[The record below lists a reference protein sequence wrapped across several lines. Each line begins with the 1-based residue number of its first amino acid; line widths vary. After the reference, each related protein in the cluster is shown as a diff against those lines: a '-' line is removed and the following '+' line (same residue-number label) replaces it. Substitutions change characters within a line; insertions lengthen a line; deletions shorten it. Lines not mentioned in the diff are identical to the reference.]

1 MLKQFL
7 KGMAVAVVV
16 AAVGLGCAT
25 QMYAQSRAVN
35 GKVTD
40 SKGEPVIGASV
51 FVVGST
57 NHGTETDLEGNYSLS
72 VPSGASLNFS
82 CIGYATEIVPV
93 GDRTVI
99 NVTLKDDTQFIEE
112 TVVIGYGVQKKSDV
126 TGAIASVKD
135 SDIANRSSA
144 SVAQVLQGKA
154 AGVQIVNPSGAPGSE
169 SSIQIRGYSSN
180 SKTTPLMIVDGLKVS
195 DINYLD
201 PESIASIEV
210 LKDAASAAIYGI
222 EAGNGVILVTTK
234 SGKSGDAN
242 GKVFYNFQHTIQSV
256 ANMPDLMNAQ
266 EWMDYMILSGAN
278 RDKSEFDYDGKTDT
292 YWPGLMFEKG
302 YITRHTAGAQA
313 GNDKGNIYVSLSYL
327 DNNGIIAG
335 DKDVFK
341 RLTGQ
346 INAEYK
352 INNWLTIGT
361 NNSIERSKSS
371 SVTESSGAN
380 ISLLGSILTYDP
392 ITPWTYTE
400 SDMPER
406 VKMWLNQGHALPTDA
421 NGNVYGTSIF
431 SGNSLIWHPAVM
443 RDRTDTD
450 RDSFFL
456 RGTTYANFTPIKGLV
471 ITSRLGYRAGYSNT
485 HTYNYELY
493 VNSVANQNMSING
506 RSENRLFYQWENFAN
521 YNFDIKKHSLSAM
534 AGMSFQKSM
543 SDFVYGTAN
552 QLTNEKI
559 NFRYLQY
566 SVNTTSMSLQG
577 IPMVSANMSYF
588 GRLGYSYDNRYFF
601 QANFRADAYD
611 TSKLAPTNRWGYF
624 PSVSTGWTISNE
636 KFMQDFKA
644 MTGMS
649 FMKFRA
655 SWGINGNVNAMGKY
669 QYMDTLAASMA
680 DGYDFGDDTMIP
692 GVAPSGVLPNP
703 DIKWE
708 TSHQVDLG
716 VDVRFFNERLGISVD
731 WYNKNTKDLLTST
744 TAPANTGSTRMY
756 INAGKV
762 NNHGTEIEL
771 SWKDNIGDFGYSI
784 SGNIATVHNKVLEG
798 TAAERVQ
805 GERIWNSYYMT
816 YFEKGYPLW
825 YLRAFII
832 DGIDQETGAP
842 IYRDKDKN
850 GVIND
855 DDRDYAGC
863 GIPDFTYGL
872 TLNLN
877 YKNFDLIVY
886 GAGSQGGELL
896 YSLNRGDFAQQN
908 TLREFYYKAWQN
920 PQSTG
925 YKYPKPDYSDTY
937 FRASTARIFDASF
950 FKIKQI
956 QLGYTVPKNIL
967 KKVKMGSIRAY
978 VSLDDWFTFTK
989 YPGLDPETSHAGTS
1003 AAGLGIDYGSY
1014 PISKKLVLGVNVSF

>member
-7 KGMAVAVVV
+7 KGMAAAVMV

-82 CIGYATEIVPV
+82 CIGYATEIVSV

-406 VKMWLNQGHALPTDA
+406 VKMWLDQGHALPTDA

-680 DGYDFGDDTMIP
+680 DGYDFGDNTMIP

-967 KKVKMGSIRAY
+967 KKVKMGSLRAY

>member
-1 MLKQFL
+1 MKKLTKLFYSFAASVFL
-7 KGMAVAVVV
+7 SAPTGFAQGT
-16 AAVGLGCAT
+16 AAVSGTVSDTQGL
-25 QMYAQSRAVN
+25 
-35 GKVTD
+35 
-40 SKGEPVIGASV
+40 PVIGAGVMLSSDST
-51 FVVGST
+51 VGT
-57 NHGTETDLEGNYSLS
+57 TTDLDGNYSIS
-72 VPSGASLNFS
+72 VPPDASLTFS
-82 CIGYATEIVPV
+82 CIGYK
-93 GDRTVI
+93 TVTVDI
-99 NVTLKDDTQFIEE
+99 AGRAKVDVVMEEDSEFLEE
-112 TVVIGYGVQKKSDV
+112 TVVIGYGVQRKSDV

-135 SDIANRSSA
+135 SDIANRSA
-144 SVAQVLQGKA
+144 ISVAQALQGKA
-154 AGVQIVNPSGAPGSE
+154 AGVQIVNPSGAPGAT

-222 EAGNGVILVTTK
+222 EAGNGVILITTK
-234 SGKSGDAN
+234 SGSNSQGR
-242 GKVFYNFQHTIQSV
+242 VFYNFQNSIQSV
-256 ANMPDLMNAQ
+256 AKMPDLLNAR
-266 EWMDYMILSGAN
+266 EWMDYMLLSGAN
-278 RDKSEFDYDGKTDT
+278 QDMSEFDYDGVTDT

-302 YITRHTAGAQA
+302 YIRRHTVGASA
-313 GNDKGNIYVSLSYL
+313 GNDRGNLYVSLSYT

-335 DKDVFK
+335 DKDVFN

-361 NNSIERSKSS
+361 NNSLSRTKSS
-371 SVTESSGAN
+371 SVSESSGAN
-380 ISLLGSILTYDP
+380 TSLLGAILTYDP
-392 ITPWTYTE
+392 ITPWTYTDE
-400 SDMPER
+400 TLPDR
-406 VKMWLNQGHALPTDA
+406 VRLWLDQGHQLPTDA
-421 NGNVYGTSIF
+421 NGNIYGTSIF
-431 SGNSLIWHPAVM
+431 SGNSLIWHPAIM
-443 RDRTDTD
+443 RDRTDSSS
-450 RDSFFL
+450 DSFYL
-456 RGTTYANFTPIKGLV
+456 MGTTYANFTPIKGLT
-471 ITSRLGYRAGYSNT
+471 ITSRFGYSAGFRNT

-493 VNSVANQNMSING
+493 INSVANQNMSING
-506 RSENRLFYQWENFAN
+506 RSQNSLFYQWENFAN
-521 YNFDIKKHSLSAM
+521 YNTTIKKHSISAM
-534 AGMSFQKSM
+534 VGMSFQKSM
-543 SDFVYGTAN
+543 SDYVYGTAN
-552 QLTNEKI
+552 LLADDDP
-559 NFRYLQY
+559 NFRYLEY
-566 SVNTTSMSLQG
+566 TENSTSMGLGGVPST
-577 IPMVSANMSYF
+577 SANMSYF
-588 GRLGYSYDNRYFF
+588 GRIGYSYDDRYFF

-611 TSKLAPTNRWGYF
+611 TSKLDASNRWGYF
-624 PSVSTGWTISNE
+624 PSVSAGWTISNE
-636 KFMQDFKA
+636 QFMQDFKS
-644 MTGMS
+644 TIGMS

-655 SWGINGNVNAMGKY
+655 SWGINGNVNAMGSY
-669 QYMDTLAASMA
+669 QYMDILRSSMEY
-680 DGYDFGDDTMIP
+680 GYDFGDNVMVA

-708 TSHQVDLG
+708 TSHQIDLG
-716 VDVRFFNERLGISVD
+716 VDMRFFNERLAFSLD
-731 WYNKNTKDLLTST
+731 WYNKNTHDLITST

-771 SWKDNIGDFGYSI
+771 SWKDNIGDFGYSV
-784 SGNIATVHNKVLEG
+784 SGNLATVHNKVLEG
-798 TAAERVQ
+798 TSADRVQ
-805 GERIWNSYYMT
+805 GERIWTSYYMT
-816 YFEKGYPLW
+816 YFEQGYPLW

-842 IYRDKDKN
+842 IYRDTKPD

-855 DDRDYAGC
+855 DDRDYAGS

-872 TLNLN
+872 TLTMN

-886 GAGSQGGELL
+886 GAGSQGAELL

-908 TLREFYYKAWQN
+908 TLREFYYDAWQN

-937 FRASTARIFDASF
+937 LMASTARIFDASF

-956 QLGYTVPKNIL
+956 QLGYTIPERLLSKIRISSL
-967 KKVKMGSIRAY
+967 RAY

-1014 PISKKLVLGVNVSF
+1014 PIPRKLVFGVNVSF

>member
-7 KGMAVAVVV
+7 KGMAVAVV
-16 AAVGLGCAT
+16 ATAVGLGCAT
-25 QMYAQSRAVN
+25 QTYAQSRAVN

-406 VKMWLNQGHALPTDA
+406 VKMWLDQGHALPTDA

-521 YNFDIKKHSLSAM
+521 YNFDIKKHSFSAM

-680 DGYDFGDDTMIP
+680 DGYDFGDNTMIP

-967 KKVKMGSIRAY
+967 KKVKMGSLRAY

>member
-7 KGMAVAVVV
+7 KGMAVAVVA

-25 QMYAQSRAVN
+25 QTYAQSRAVN

-242 GKVFYNFQHTIQSV
+242 GKVFYNFQHTVQSV

-680 DGYDFGDDTMIP
+680 DGYDFGDNTMIP

-842 IYRDKDKN
+842 IYRDKNKN

-967 KKVKMGSIRAY
+967 KKVKMGSLRAY

>member
-7 KGMAVAVVV
+7 KGMAVAVVA
-16 AAVGLGCAT
+16 AAVGLGYAT
-25 QMYAQSRAVN
+25 QTYAQSRAVN

-242 GKVFYNFQHTIQSV
+242 GKVFYNFQHTVQSV

-380 ISLLGSILTYDP
+380 TSLLGSILTYDP

-406 VKMWLNQGHALPTDA
+406 VKMWLDQGHVLPTDA

-521 YNFDIKKHSLSAM
+521 YNFAIKKHSLSAM

-644 MTGMS
+644 MAGMS

-680 DGYDFGDDTMIP
+680 DGYDFGDNTMIP

-967 KKVKMGSIRAY
+967 KKVKMGSLRAY

>member
-7 KGMAVAVVV
+7 KGMAVAVV
-16 AAVGLGCAT
+16 ATAVGLGCAT
-25 QMYAQSRAVN
+25 QTYAQSRAVN

-380 ISLLGSILTYDP
+380 TSLLGSILTYDP

-406 VKMWLNQGHALPTDA
+406 VKMWLDQGHVLPTDG

-521 YNFDIKKHSLSAM
+521 YNFAIKKHSFSAM

-669 QYMDTLAASMA
+669 QYMDTLSASMA
-680 DGYDFGDDTMIP
+680 KGYDFGNDKMIP

-937 FRASTARIFDASF
+937 FRASTSRIFDASF

-967 KKVKMGSIRAY
+967 KKVKMESLRAY

>member
-1 MLKQFL
+1 MKKLTKLFYSFAASVFL
-7 KGMAVAVVV
+7 SAPTGFAQGT
-16 AAVGLGCAT
+16 AAVSGTVSDTQGL
-25 QMYAQSRAVN
+25 
-35 GKVTD
+35 
-40 SKGEPVIGASV
+40 PVIGAGVMLSSDNT
-51 FVVGST
+51 VGT
-57 NHGTETDLEGNYSLS
+57 TTDLDGNYSIS
-72 VPSGASLNFS
+72 VPPDASLTFS
-82 CIGYATEIVPV
+82 CIGYK
-93 GDRTVI
+93 TVTVDI
-99 NVTLKDDTQFIEE
+99 AGRAKVDVVLEEDSEFLEE
-112 TVVIGYGVQKKSDV
+112 TVVIGYGVQRKSDV

-135 SDIANRSSA
+135 SDIANRSA
-144 SVAQVLQGKA
+144 ISVAQALQGKA
-154 AGVQIVNPSGAPGSE
+154 AGVQIVNPSGAPGAT

-222 EAGNGVILVTTK
+222 EAGNGVILITTK
-234 SGKSGDAN
+234 SGSNSQGR
-242 GKVFYNFQHTIQSV
+242 VFYNFQNSIQSV
-256 ANMPDLMNAQ
+256 AKMPDLLNAR
-266 EWMDYMILSGAN
+266 EWMDYMLLSGAN
-278 RDKSEFDYDGKTDT
+278 QDMSEFDYDGVTDT

-302 YITRHTAGAQA
+302 YIRRHTVGASA
-313 GNDKGNIYVSLSYL
+313 GNDRGNLYVSLSYT

-335 DKDVFK
+335 DKDVFN

-361 NNSIERSKSS
+361 NNSLSRTKSS
-371 SVTESSGAN
+371 SVSESSGAN
-380 ISLLGSILTYDP
+380 TSLLGAILTYDP
-392 ITPWTYTE
+392 ITPWTYTDE
-400 SDMPER
+400 TLPDR
-406 VKMWLNQGHALPTDA
+406 VRLWLDQGHQLPTDA
-421 NGNVYGTSIF
+421 NGNIYGTSIF
-431 SGNSLIWHPAVM
+431 SGNSLIWHPAIM
-443 RDRTDTD
+443 RDRTDSSS
-450 RDSFFL
+450 DSFYL
-456 RGTTYANFTPIKGLV
+456 MGTTYANFTPIKGLT
-471 ITSRLGYRAGYSNT
+471 ITSRFGYSAGFRNT

-493 VNSVANQNMSING
+493 INSVANQNMSING
-506 RSENRLFYQWENFAN
+506 RSQNSLFYQWENFAN
-521 YNFDIKKHSLSAM
+521 YNTTIKKHSISAM
-534 AGMSFQKSM
+534 VGMSFQKSM
-543 SDFVYGTAN
+543 SDYVYGTAN
-552 QLTNEKI
+552 LLADDDP
-559 NFRYLQY
+559 NFRYLEY
-566 SVNTTSMSLQG
+566 TENSTSMGLGGVPST
-577 IPMVSANMSYF
+577 SANMSYF
-588 GRLGYSYDNRYFF
+588 GRIGYSYDDRYFF

-611 TSKLAPTNRWGYF
+611 TSKLDASNRWGYF
-624 PSVSTGWTISNE
+624 PSVSAGWTISNE
-636 KFMQDFKA
+636 QFMQDFKS
-644 MTGMS
+644 TVGMS

-655 SWGINGNVNAMGKY
+655 SWGINGNVNAMGSY
-669 QYMDTLAASMA
+669 QYMDILRSSMEY
-680 DGYDFGDDTMIP
+680 GYDFGDNVMVA

-708 TSHQVDLG
+708 TSHQIDLG
-716 VDVRFFNERLGISVD
+716 VDMRFFNERLAFSLD
-731 WYNKNTKDLLTST
+731 WYNKNTHDLITST

-771 SWKDNIGDFGYSI
+771 SWKDNIGDFGYSV
-784 SGNIATVHNKVLEG
+784 SGNLATVHNKVLEG
-798 TAAERVQ
+798 TSADRVQ
-805 GERIWNSYYMT
+805 GERIWTSYYMT
-816 YFEKGYPLW
+816 YFEQGYPLW

-842 IYRDKDKN
+842 IYRDTKPD

-855 DDRDYAGC
+855 DDRDYAGS

-872 TLNLN
+872 TLTMN

-886 GAGSQGGELL
+886 GAGSQGAELL

-908 TLREFYYKAWQN
+908 TLREFYYDAWQN

-937 FRASTARIFDASF
+937 LMASTARIFDASF

-956 QLGYTVPKNIL
+956 QLGYTIPERLLSKIKISSL
-967 KKVKMGSIRAY
+967 RAY

-1014 PISKKLVLGVNVSF
+1014 PIPRKLVFGVNVSF

>member
-7 KGMAVAVVV
+7 KGMAVAVV
-16 AAVGLGCAT
+16 ATAVGLGCAT
-25 QMYAQSRAVN
+25 QTYAQSRAVN

-380 ISLLGSILTYDP
+380 TSLLGSILTYDP

-406 VKMWLNQGHALPTDA
+406 VKMWLDQGHVLPTDA

-431 SGNSLIWHPAVM
+431 SGNSLIWQPAVM

-521 YNFDIKKHSLSAM
+521 YNFDIKKHSFSAM

-559 NFRYLQY
+559 NFR
-566 SVNTTSMSLQG
+566 
-577 IPMVSANMSYF
+577 
-588 GRLGYSYDNRYFF
+588 
-601 QANFRADAYD
+601 
-611 TSKLAPTNRWGYF
+611 
-624 PSVSTGWTISNE
+624 
-636 KFMQDFKA
+636 
-644 MTGMS
+644 
-649 FMKFRA
+649 
-655 SWGINGNVNAMGKY
+655 
-669 QYMDTLAASMA
+669 
-680 DGYDFGDDTMIP
+680 
-692 GVAPSGVLPNP
+692 
-703 DIKWE
+703 
-708 TSHQVDLG
+708 
-716 VDVRFFNERLGISVD
+716 
-731 WYNKNTKDLLTST
+731 
-744 TAPANTGSTRMY
+744 
-756 INAGKV
+756 
-762 NNHGTEIEL
+762 
-771 SWKDNIGDFGYSI
+771 
-784 SGNIATVHNKVLEG
+784 
-798 TAAERVQ
+798 
-805 GERIWNSYYMT
+805 
-816 YFEKGYPLW
+816 
-825 YLRAFII
+825 
-832 DGIDQETGAP
+832 
-842 IYRDKDKN
+842 
-850 GVIND
+850 
-855 DDRDYAGC
+855 
-863 GIPDFTYGL
+863 
-872 TLNLN
+872 
-877 YKNFDLIVY
+877 
-886 GAGSQGGELL
+886 
-896 YSLNRGDFAQQN
+896 
-908 TLREFYYKAWQN
+908 
-920 PQSTG
+920 
-925 YKYPKPDYSDTY
+925 
-937 FRASTARIFDASF
+937 
-950 FKIKQI
+950 
-956 QLGYTVPKNIL
+956 
-967 KKVKMGSIRAY
+967 
-978 VSLDDWFTFTK
+978 
-989 YPGLDPETSHAGTS
+989 
-1003 AAGLGIDYGSY
+1003 
-1014 PISKKLVLGVNVSF
+1014 

>member
-7 KGMAVAVVV
+7 FK
-16 AAVGLGCAT
+16 AAAILSIAALGSVCAT
-25 QMYAQSRAVN
+25 EAGAQNRTVS
-35 GKVTD
+35 GKVVD
-40 SKGEPVIGASV
+40 QGGLPVIGASV
-51 FVVGST
+51 MIVGAD
-57 NHGTETDLEGNYSLS
+57 NQGTVTDLDGLYELD
-72 VPSGASLNFS
+72 VPPGTSLNFS
-82 CIGYATEIVPV
+82 CIGYTSVVVDV
-93 GDRTVI
+93 GDRSVI
-99 NVTLKDDTQFIEE
+99 DVTLQEDIQFLEE
-112 TVVIGYGVQKKSDV
+112 TVVIGYGVQRKSDV

-135 SDIANRSSA
+135 SDIANRSA
-144 SVAQVLQGKA
+144 ISVAQALQGKA
-154 AGVQIVNPSGAPGSE
+154 AGVQIVNPSGAPGAT

-222 EAGNGVILVTTK
+222 EAGNGVILITTK
-234 SGKSGDAN
+234 SGSNSQGR
-242 GKVFYNFQHTIQSV
+242 VFYNFQNSIQSV
-256 ANMPDLMNAQ
+256 AKMPDLLNAR
-266 EWMDYMILSGAN
+266 EWMDYMLLSGAN
-278 RDKSEFDYDGKTDT
+278 QDMSEFDYDGVTDT

-302 YITRHTAGAQA
+302 YIRRHTVGASA
-313 GNDKGNIYVSLSYL
+313 GNDRGNLYVSLSYT

-335 DKDVFK
+335 DKDVFN

-361 NNSIERSKSS
+361 NNSLSRTKSS
-371 SVTESSGAN
+371 SVSESSGAN
-380 ISLLGSILTYDP
+380 TSLLGAILTYDP
-392 ITPWTYTE
+392 ITPWTYTDE
-400 SDMPER
+400 TLPDR
-406 VKMWLNQGHALPTDA
+406 VRLWLDQGHQLPTDA
-421 NGNVYGTSIF
+421 NGNIYGTSIF
-431 SGNSLIWHPAVM
+431 SGNSLIWHPAIM
-443 RDRTDTD
+443 RDRTDSSS
-450 RDSFFL
+450 DSFYL
-456 RGTTYANFTPIKGLV
+456 MGTTYANFTPIKGLT
-471 ITSRLGYRAGYSNT
+471 ITSRFGYSAGFRNT

-493 VNSVANQNMSING
+493 INSVANQNMSING
-506 RSENRLFYQWENFAN
+506 RSQNSLFYQWENFAN
-521 YNFDIKKHSLSAM
+521 YNTTIKKHSISAM
-534 AGMSFQKSM
+534 VGMSFQKSM
-543 SDFVYGTAN
+543 SDYVYGTAN
-552 QLTNEKI
+552 LLADDDP
-559 NFRYLQY
+559 NFRYLEY
-566 SVNTTSMSLQG
+566 TENSTSMGLGGVPST
-577 IPMVSANMSYF
+577 SANMSYF
-588 GRLGYSYDNRYFF
+588 GRIGYSYDDRYFF

-611 TSKLAPTNRWGYF
+611 TSKLDASNRWGYF
-624 PSVSTGWTISNE
+624 PSVSAGWTISNE
-636 KFMQDFKA
+636 QFMQDFKS
-644 MTGMS
+644 TIGMS

-655 SWGINGNVNAMGKY
+655 SWGINGNVNAMGSY
-669 QYMDTLAASMA
+669 QYMDILRSSMEY
-680 DGYDFGDDTMIP
+680 GYDFGDNVMVA

-708 TSHQVDLG
+708 TSHQIDLG
-716 VDVRFFNERLGISVD
+716 VDMRFFNERLAFSLD
-731 WYNKNTKDLLTST
+731 WYNKNTHDLITST

-771 SWKDNIGDFGYSI
+771 SWKDNIGDFGYSV
-784 SGNIATVHNKVLEG
+784 SGNLATVHNKVLEG
-798 TAAERVQ
+798 TSADRVQ
-805 GERIWNSYYMT
+805 GERIWTSYYMT
-816 YFEKGYPLW
+816 YFEQGYPLW

-842 IYRDKDKN
+842 IYRDTKPD

-855 DDRDYAGC
+855 DDRDYAGS

-872 TLNLN
+872 TLTMN

-886 GAGSQGGELL
+886 GAGSQGAELL

-908 TLREFYYKAWQN
+908 TLREFYYDAWQN

-937 FRASTARIFDASF
+937 LMASTARIFDASF

-956 QLGYTVPKNIL
+956 QLGYTIPERLLSKIKISSL
-967 KKVKMGSIRAY
+967 RAY

-1014 PISKKLVLGVNVSF
+1014 PIPRKLVFGVNVSF

>member
-1 MLKQFL
+1 M
-7 KGMAVAVVV
+7 
-16 AAVGLGCAT
+16 
-25 QMYAQSRAVN
+25 
-35 GKVTD
+35 
-40 SKGEPVIGASV
+40 IGASV

-234 SGKSGDAN
+234 SGKNGDAN

-380 ISLLGSILTYDP
+380 TSLLGSILTYDP

-406 VKMWLNQGHALPTDA
+406 VKMWLNQGHVLPTDA

-521 YNFDIKKHSLSAM
+521 YNFAIKKHSLSAM

-680 DGYDFGDDTMIP
+680 DGYDFGDNTMIP

-842 IYRDKDKN
+842 VYRDKDKN

-967 KKVKMGSIRAY
+967 KKVKMGSLRAY

>member
-1 MLKQFL
+1 MKKLTKLFYSFAASVILSVPTGFAQ
-7 KGMAVAVVV
+7 GT
-16 AAVGLGCAT
+16 AAVSGTVSDTQGL
-25 QMYAQSRAVN
+25 
-35 GKVTD
+35 
-40 SKGEPVIGASV
+40 PVIGAGVMLSSDNT
-51 FVVGST
+51 VGT
-57 NHGTETDLEGNYSLS
+57 TTDLDGNYSIS
-72 VPSGASLNFS
+72 VPPDASLTFS
-82 CIGYATEIVPV
+82 CIGYK
-93 GDRTVI
+93 TVTVDI
-99 NVTLKDDTQFIEE
+99 AGRAKVDVVMEEDSEFLEE
-112 TVVIGYGVQKKSDV
+112 TVVIGYGVQRKSDV

-135 SDIANRSSA
+135 SDIANRSA
-144 SVAQVLQGKA
+144 ISVAQALQGKA
-154 AGVQIVNPSGAPGSE
+154 AGVQIVNPSGAPGAT

-222 EAGNGVILVTTK
+222 EAGNGVILITTK
-234 SGKSGDAN
+234 SGSNSQGR
-242 GKVFYNFQHTIQSV
+242 VFYNFQNSIQSV
-256 ANMPDLMNAQ
+256 AKMPDLLNAR
-266 EWMDYMILSGAN
+266 EWMDYMLLSGAN
-278 RDKSEFDYDGKTDT
+278 QDMSEFDYDGVTDT

-302 YITRHTAGAQA
+302 YIRRHTVGASA
-313 GNDKGNIYVSLSYL
+313 GNDRGNLYVSLSYT

-335 DKDVFK
+335 DKDVFN

-361 NNSIERSKSS
+361 NNSLSRTKSS
-371 SVTESSGAN
+371 SVSESSGAN
-380 ISLLGSILTYDP
+380 TSLLGAILTYDP
-392 ITPWTYTE
+392 ITPWTYTDE
-400 SDMPER
+400 TLPDR
-406 VKMWLNQGHALPTDA
+406 VRLWLDQGHQLPTDA
-421 NGNVYGTSIF
+421 NGNIYGTSIF
-431 SGNSLIWHPAVM
+431 SGNSLIWHPAIM
-443 RDRTDTD
+443 RDRTDSSS
-450 RDSFFL
+450 DSFYL
-456 RGTTYANFTPIKGLV
+456 MGTTYANFTPIKGLT
-471 ITSRLGYRAGYSNT
+471 ITSRFGYSAGFRNT

-493 VNSVANQNMSING
+493 INSVANQNMSING
-506 RSENRLFYQWENFAN
+506 RSQNSLFYQWENFAN
-521 YNFDIKKHSLSAM
+521 YNTAIKKHSISAM
-534 AGMSFQKSM
+534 VGMSFQKSM
-543 SDFVYGTAN
+543 SDYVYGTAN
-552 QLTNEKI
+552 LLADDDP
-559 NFRYLQY
+559 NFRYLEY
-566 SVNTTSMSLQG
+566 TENSTSMGLGGVPST
-577 IPMVSANMSYF
+577 SANMSYF
-588 GRLGYSYDNRYFF
+588 GRIGYSYDDRYFF

-611 TSKLAPTNRWGYF
+611 TSKLDASNRWGYF
-624 PSVSTGWTISNE
+624 PSVSAGWTISNE
-636 KFMQDFKA
+636 QFMQDFKS
-644 MTGMS
+644 TIGMS

-655 SWGINGNVNAMGKY
+655 SWGINGNVNAMGSY
-669 QYMDTLAASMA
+669 QYMDILRSSMEY
-680 DGYDFGDDTMIP
+680 GYDFGDNVMVA

-708 TSHQVDLG
+708 TSHQIDLG
-716 VDVRFFNERLGISVD
+716 VDMRFFNERLAFSLD
-731 WYNKNTKDLLTST
+731 WYNKNTHDLITST

-771 SWKDNIGDFGYSI
+771 SWKDNIGDFGYSV
-784 SGNIATVHNKVLEG
+784 SGNLATVHNKVLEG
-798 TAAERVQ
+798 TSADRVQ
-805 GERIWNSYYMT
+805 GERIWTSYYMT
-816 YFEKGYPLW
+816 YFEQGYPLW

-842 IYRDKDKN
+842 IYRDTKPD

-855 DDRDYAGC
+855 DDRDYAGS

-872 TLNLN
+872 TLTMN

-886 GAGSQGGELL
+886 GAGSQGAELL

-908 TLREFYYKAWQN
+908 TLREFYYDAWQN

-937 FRASTARIFDASF
+937 LMASTARIFDASF

-956 QLGYTVPKNIL
+956 QLGYTIPERL
-967 KKVKMGSIRAY
+967 LSKVRISSLRAY

-1014 PISKKLVLGVNVSF
+1014 PIPRKLVFGVNVSF

>member
-1 MLKQFL
+1 MKKLTKLFYSFAASVFL
-7 KGMAVAVVV
+7 SVPTGFAQGT
-16 AAVGLGCAT
+16 AAVSGTVSDTQGL
-25 QMYAQSRAVN
+25 
-35 GKVTD
+35 
-40 SKGEPVIGASV
+40 PVIGAGVMLSSDST
-51 FVVGST
+51 VGT
-57 NHGTETDLEGNYSLS
+57 TTDLDGNYSIS
-72 VPSGASLNFS
+72 VPPDASLTFS
-82 CIGYATEIVPV
+82 CIGYK
-93 GDRTVI
+93 TVTVDI
-99 NVTLKDDTQFIEE
+99 AGRAKVDVVMEEDSEFLEE
-112 TVVIGYGVQKKSDV
+112 TVVIGYGVQRKSDV

-135 SDIANRSSA
+135 SDIANRSA
-144 SVAQVLQGKA
+144 ISVAQALQGKA
-154 AGVQIVNPSGAPGSE
+154 AGVQIVNPSGAPGAT

-222 EAGNGVILVTTK
+222 EAGNGVILITTK
-234 SGKSGDAN
+234 SGSNSQGR
-242 GKVFYNFQHTIQSV
+242 VFYNFQNSIQSV
-256 ANMPDLMNAQ
+256 AKMPDLLNAR
-266 EWMDYMILSGAN
+266 EWMDYMLLSGAN
-278 RDKSEFDYDGKTDT
+278 QDMSEFDYDGVTDT

-302 YITRHTAGAQA
+302 YIRRHTVGASA
-313 GNDKGNIYVSLSYL
+313 GNDRGNLYVSLSYT

-335 DKDVFK
+335 DKDVFN

-361 NNSIERSKSS
+361 NNSLSRTKSS
-371 SVTESSGAN
+371 SVSESSGAN
-380 ISLLGSILTYDP
+380 TSLLGAILTYDP
-392 ITPWTYTE
+392 ITPWTYTDE
-400 SDMPER
+400 TLPDR
-406 VKMWLNQGHALPTDA
+406 VRLWLDQGHQLPTDA
-421 NGNVYGTSIF
+421 NGNIYGTSIF
-431 SGNSLIWHPAVM
+431 SGNSLIWHPAIM
-443 RDRTDTD
+443 RDRTDSSS
-450 RDSFFL
+450 DSFYL
-456 RGTTYANFTPIKGLV
+456 MGTTYANFTPIKGLT
-471 ITSRLGYRAGYSNT
+471 ITSRFGYSAGFRNT

-493 VNSVANQNMSING
+493 INSVANQNMSING
-506 RSENRLFYQWENFAN
+506 RSQNSLFYQWENFAN
-521 YNFDIKKHSLSAM
+521 YNTTIKKHSISAM
-534 AGMSFQKSM
+534 VGMSFQKSM
-543 SDFVYGTAN
+543 SDYVYGTAN
-552 QLTNEKI
+552 LLADDDP
-559 NFRYLQY
+559 NFRYLEY
-566 SVNTTSMSLQG
+566 TENSTSMGLGGVPST
-577 IPMVSANMSYF
+577 SANMSYF
-588 GRLGYSYDNRYFF
+588 GRIGYSYDDRYFF

-611 TSKLAPTNRWGYF
+611 TSKLDASNRWGYF
-624 PSVSTGWTISNE
+624 PSVSAGWTISNE
-636 KFMQDFKA
+636 QFMQDFKS
-644 MTGMS
+644 TVGMS

-655 SWGINGNVNAMGKY
+655 SWGINGNVNAMGSY
-669 QYMDTLAASMA
+669 QYMDILRSSMEY
-680 DGYDFGDDTMIP
+680 GYDFGDNVMVA

-708 TSHQVDLG
+708 TSHQIDLG
-716 VDVRFFNERLGISVD
+716 VDMRFFNERLAFSLD
-731 WYNKNTKDLLTST
+731 WYNKNTHDLITST

-771 SWKDNIGDFGYSI
+771 SWKDNIGDFGYSV
-784 SGNIATVHNKVLEG
+784 SGNLATVHNKVLEG
-798 TAAERVQ
+798 TSADRVQ
-805 GERIWNSYYMT
+805 GERIWTSYYMT
-816 YFEKGYPLW
+816 YFEQGYPLW

-842 IYRDKDKN
+842 IYRDTKPD

-855 DDRDYAGC
+855 DDRDYAGS

-872 TLNLN
+872 TLTMN

-886 GAGSQGGELL
+886 GAGSQGAELL

-908 TLREFYYKAWQN
+908 TLREFYYDAWQN

-937 FRASTARIFDASF
+937 LMASTARIFDASF

-956 QLGYTVPKNIL
+956 QLGYTIPERL
-967 KKVKMGSIRAY
+967 LSKVRISSLRAY

-1014 PISKKLVLGVNVSF
+1014 PIPRKLVFGVNVSF

>member
-7 KGMAVAVVV
+7 NGMAVAVV
-16 AAVGLGCAT
+16 ATAVGLGCAT
-25 QMYAQSRAVN
+25 QTYAQSRAVN

-380 ISLLGSILTYDP
+380 TSLLGSILTYDP

-406 VKMWLNQGHALPTDA
+406 VKMWLDQGHVLPTDA

-521 YNFDIKKHSLSAM
+521 YNFAIKKHSFSAM

-552 QLTNEKI
+552 QLTN
-559 NFRYLQY
+559 
-566 SVNTTSMSLQG
+566 
-577 IPMVSANMSYF
+577 
-588 GRLGYSYDNRYFF
+588 
-601 QANFRADAYD
+601 
-611 TSKLAPTNRWGYF
+611 
-624 PSVSTGWTISNE
+624 
-636 KFMQDFKA
+636 
-644 MTGMS
+644 
-649 FMKFRA
+649 
-655 SWGINGNVNAMGKY
+655 
-669 QYMDTLAASMA
+669 
-680 DGYDFGDDTMIP
+680 
-692 GVAPSGVLPNP
+692 
-703 DIKWE
+703 
-708 TSHQVDLG
+708 
-716 VDVRFFNERLGISVD
+716 
-731 WYNKNTKDLLTST
+731 
-744 TAPANTGSTRMY
+744 
-756 INAGKV
+756 
-762 NNHGTEIEL
+762 
-771 SWKDNIGDFGYSI
+771 
-784 SGNIATVHNKVLEG
+784 
-798 TAAERVQ
+798 
-805 GERIWNSYYMT
+805 
-816 YFEKGYPLW
+816 
-825 YLRAFII
+825 
-832 DGIDQETGAP
+832 
-842 IYRDKDKN
+842 
-850 GVIND
+850 
-855 DDRDYAGC
+855 
-863 GIPDFTYGL
+863 
-872 TLNLN
+872 
-877 YKNFDLIVY
+877 
-886 GAGSQGGELL
+886 
-896 YSLNRGDFAQQN
+896 
-908 TLREFYYKAWQN
+908 
-920 PQSTG
+920 
-925 YKYPKPDYSDTY
+925 
-937 FRASTARIFDASF
+937 
-950 FKIKQI
+950 
-956 QLGYTVPKNIL
+956 
-967 KKVKMGSIRAY
+967 
-978 VSLDDWFTFTK
+978 
-989 YPGLDPETSHAGTS
+989 
-1003 AAGLGIDYGSY
+1003 
-1014 PISKKLVLGVNVSF
+1014 

>member
-1 MLKQFL
+1 MPP
-7 KGMAVAVVV
+7 
-16 AAVGLGCAT
+16 
-25 QMYAQSRAVN
+25 
-35 GKVTD
+35 D
-40 SKGEPVIGASV
+40 
-51 FVVGST
+51 
-57 NHGTETDLEGNYSLS
+57 
-72 VPSGASLNFS
+72 ASLTFS
-82 CIGYATEIVPV
+82 CIGYK
-93 GDRTVI
+93 TVTVDI
-99 NVTLKDDTQFIEE
+99 AGRAKVDVVLEEDSEFLEE
-112 TVVIGYGVQKKSDV
+112 TVVIGYGVQRKSDV

-135 SDIANRSSA
+135 SDIANRSA
-144 SVAQVLQGKA
+144 ISVAQALQGKA
-154 AGVQIVNPSGAPGSE
+154 AGVQIVNPSGAPGST

-222 EAGNGVILVTTK
+222 EAGNGVILITTK
-234 SGKSGDAN
+234 SGSNSQGR
-242 GKVFYNFQHTIQSV
+242 VFYNFQNSIQSV
-256 ANMPDLMNAQ
+256 AKMPDLLNAR
-266 EWMDYMILSGAN
+266 EWMDYMLLSGAN
-278 RDKSEFDYDGKTDT
+278 QDMSEFDYDGVTDT

-302 YITRHTAGAQA
+302 YIRRHTVGASA
-313 GNDKGNIYVSLSYL
+313 GNDRGNLYVSLSYT

-335 DKDVFK
+335 DKDVFN

-361 NNSIERSKSS
+361 NNSLSRTKSS
-371 SVTESSGAN
+371 SVSESSGAN
-380 ISLLGSILTYDP
+380 TSLLGAILTYDP
-392 ITPWTYTE
+392 ITPWTYTDE
-400 SDMPER
+400 TLPDR
-406 VKMWLNQGHALPTDA
+406 VRLWLDQGHQLPTDA
-421 NGNVYGTSIF
+421 NGNIYGTSIF
-431 SGNSLIWHPAVM
+431 SGNSLIWHPAIM
-443 RDRTDTD
+443 RDRTDSSS
-450 RDSFFL
+450 DSFYL
-456 RGTTYANFTPIKGLV
+456 MGTTYANFTPVKGLT
-471 ITSRLGYRAGYSNT
+471 ITSRFGYSAGFRNT

-493 VNSVANQNMSING
+493 INSVANQNMSING
-506 RSENRLFYQWENFAN
+506 RSQNSLFYQWENFAN
-521 YNFDIKKHSLSAM
+521 YNTTIKKHSISAM
-534 AGMSFQKSM
+534 VGMSFQKSM
-543 SDFVYGTAN
+543 SDYVYGTAN
-552 QLTNEKI
+552 LLADDDP
-559 NFRYLQY
+559 NFRYLEY
-566 SVNTTSMSLQG
+566 TENSTSMGLGGVPST
-577 IPMVSANMSYF
+577 SANMSYF
-588 GRLGYSYDNRYFF
+588 GRIGYSYDDRYFF

-611 TSKLAPTNRWGYF
+611 TSKLDASNRWGYF
-624 PSVSTGWTISNE
+624 PSVSAGWTISNE
-636 KFMQDFKA
+636 QFMQDFKS
-644 MTGMS
+644 TIGMS

-655 SWGINGNVNAMGKY
+655 SWGINGNVNAMGSY
-669 QYMDTLAASMA
+669 QYMDILRSSMEY
-680 DGYDFGDDTMIP
+680 GYDFGDNVMVA

-708 TSHQVDLG
+708 TSHQIDLG
-716 VDVRFFNERLGISVD
+716 VDMRFFNERLAFSLD
-731 WYNKNTKDLLTST
+731 WYNKNTHDLITST

-771 SWKDNIGDFGYSI
+771 SWKDNIGDFGYSV
-784 SGNIATVHNKVLEG
+784 SGNLATVHNKVLEG
-798 TAAERVQ
+798 TSADRVQ
-805 GERIWNSYYMT
+805 GERIWTSYYMT
-816 YFEKGYPLW
+816 YFEQGYPLW

-842 IYRDKDKN
+842 IYRDTKPD

-855 DDRDYAGC
+855 DDRDYAGS

-872 TLNLN
+872 TLTMN

-886 GAGSQGGELL
+886 GAGSQGAELL

-908 TLREFYYKAWQN
+908 TLREFYYDAWQN

-937 FRASTARIFDASF
+937 LMASTARIFDASF

-956 QLGYTVPKNIL
+956 QLGYTIPERLLSKIKISSL
-967 KKVKMGSIRAY
+967 RAY

-1014 PISKKLVLGVNVSF
+1014 PIPRKLVFGVNVSF

>member
-7 KGMAVAVVV
+7 KGMAVAVV
-16 AAVGLGCAT
+16 ATAVGLGCAT
-25 QMYAQSRAVN
+25 QTYAQSRAVN

-72 VPSGASLNFS
+72 VPSGASLKFS
-82 CIGYATEIVPV
+82 CIGYATEVVPV

-234 SGKSGDAN
+234 SGKNGDAN

-380 ISLLGSILTYDP
+380 TSLLGSILTYDP

-406 VKMWLNQGHALPTDA
+406 VKMWLDQGHVLPTDA

-521 YNFDIKKHSLSAM
+521 YNFDIKKHSFSAM

-636 KFMQDFKA
+636 KFMQDF
-644 MTGMS
+644 
-649 FMKFRA
+649 
-655 SWGINGNVNAMGKY
+655 
-669 QYMDTLAASMA
+669 
-680 DGYDFGDDTMIP
+680 
-692 GVAPSGVLPNP
+692 
-703 DIKWE
+703 
-708 TSHQVDLG
+708 
-716 VDVRFFNERLGISVD
+716 
-731 WYNKNTKDLLTST
+731 
-744 TAPANTGSTRMY
+744 
-756 INAGKV
+756 
-762 NNHGTEIEL
+762 
-771 SWKDNIGDFGYSI
+771 
-784 SGNIATVHNKVLEG
+784 
-798 TAAERVQ
+798 
-805 GERIWNSYYMT
+805 
-816 YFEKGYPLW
+816 
-825 YLRAFII
+825 
-832 DGIDQETGAP
+832 
-842 IYRDKDKN
+842 
-850 GVIND
+850 
-855 DDRDYAGC
+855 
-863 GIPDFTYGL
+863 
-872 TLNLN
+872 
-877 YKNFDLIVY
+877 
-886 GAGSQGGELL
+886 
-896 YSLNRGDFAQQN
+896 
-908 TLREFYYKAWQN
+908 
-920 PQSTG
+920 
-925 YKYPKPDYSDTY
+925 
-937 FRASTARIFDASF
+937 
-950 FKIKQI
+950 
-956 QLGYTVPKNIL
+956 
-967 KKVKMGSIRAY
+967 
-978 VSLDDWFTFTK
+978 
-989 YPGLDPETSHAGTS
+989 
-1003 AAGLGIDYGSY
+1003 
-1014 PISKKLVLGVNVSF
+1014 

>member
-7 KGMAVAVVV
+7 KGMAVAVV
-16 AAVGLGCAT
+16 ATAVGLGCAT
-25 QMYAQSRAVN
+25 QTYAQSRAVN

-242 GKVFYNFQHTIQSV
+242 GKVFYNFQHTVQSV

-380 ISLLGSILTYDP
+380 TSLLGSILTYDP

-406 VKMWLNQGHALPTDA
+406 VKMWLDQGHVLPTDA

-521 YNFDIKKHSLSAM
+521 YNFDIKKHSFSAM

-680 DGYDFGDDTMIP
+680 DGYDFGDNTMIP

-967 KKVKMGSIRAY
+967 KKVKMGSLRAY

>member
-25 QMYAQSRAVN
+25 QTYAQSRAVN

-234 SGKSGDAN
+234 SGKNGDAN

-380 ISLLGSILTYDP
+380 TSLLGSILTYDP

-406 VKMWLNQGHALPTDA
+406 VKMWLNQGHVLPTDA

-680 DGYDFGDDTMIP
+680 DGYDFGDNTMIP

-967 KKVKMGSIRAY
+967 KKVKMGSLRAY

>member
-1 MLKQFL
+1 MKKLTKLFYSFAASVFL
-7 KGMAVAVVV
+7 SAPTGFAQGT
-16 AAVGLGCAT
+16 AAVSGTVSDTQGL
-25 QMYAQSRAVN
+25 
-35 GKVTD
+35 
-40 SKGEPVIGASV
+40 PVIGAGVMLSSDST
-51 FVVGST
+51 VGT
-57 NHGTETDLEGNYSLS
+57 TTDLDGNYSIS
-72 VPSGASLNFS
+72 VPPDASLTFS
-82 CIGYATEIVPV
+82 CIGYK
-93 GDRTVI
+93 TVTVDI
-99 NVTLKDDTQFIEE
+99 AGRAKVDVVMEEDSEFLEE
-112 TVVIGYGVQKKSDV
+112 TVVIGYGVQRKSDV

-135 SDIANRSSA
+135 SDIANRSA
-144 SVAQVLQGKA
+144 ISVAQALQGKA
-154 AGVQIVNPSGAPGSE
+154 AGVQIVNPSGAPGAT

-222 EAGNGVILVTTK
+222 EAGNGVILITTK
-234 SGKSGDAN
+234 SGSNSRGR
-242 GKVFYNFQHTIQSV
+242 VFYNFQNSIQSV
-256 ANMPDLMNAQ
+256 AKMPDLLNAR
-266 EWMDYMILSGAN
+266 EWMDYMLLSGAN
-278 RDKSEFDYDGKTDT
+278 QDMSEFDYDGVTDT

-302 YITRHTAGAQA
+302 YIRRHTVGASA
-313 GNDKGNIYVSLSYL
+313 GNDRGNLYVSLSYT

-335 DKDVFK
+335 DKDVFN

-361 NNSIERSKSS
+361 NNSLSRTKSS
-371 SVTESSGAN
+371 SVSESSGAN
-380 ISLLGSILTYDP
+380 TSLLGAILTYDP
-392 ITPWTYTE
+392 ITPWTYTDE
-400 SDMPER
+400 TLPDR
-406 VKMWLNQGHALPTDA
+406 VRLWLDQGHQLPTDA
-421 NGNVYGTSIF
+421 NGNIYGTSIF
-431 SGNSLIWHPAVM
+431 SGNSLIWHPAIM
-443 RDRTDTD
+443 RDRTDSSS
-450 RDSFFL
+450 DSFYL
-456 RGTTYANFTPIKGLV
+456 MGTTYANFTPIKGLT
-471 ITSRLGYRAGYSNT
+471 ITSRFGYSAGFRNT

-493 VNSVANQNMSING
+493 INSVANQNMSING
-506 RSENRLFYQWENFAN
+506 RSQNSLFYQWENFAN
-521 YNFDIKKHSLSAM
+521 YNTTIKKHSISAM
-534 AGMSFQKSM
+534 VGMSFQKSM
-543 SDFVYGTAN
+543 SDYVYGTAN
-552 QLTNEKI
+552 LLADDDP
-559 NFRYLQY
+559 NFRYLEY
-566 SVNTTSMSLQG
+566 TENSTSMGLGGVPST
-577 IPMVSANMSYF
+577 SANMSYF
-588 GRLGYSYDNRYFF
+588 GRIGYSYDDRYFF

-611 TSKLAPTNRWGYF
+611 TSKLDASNRWGYF
-624 PSVSTGWTISNE
+624 PSVSAGWTISNE
-636 KFMQDFKA
+636 QFMQDFKS
-644 MTGMS
+644 TVGMS

-655 SWGINGNVNAMGKY
+655 SWGINGNVNAMGSY
-669 QYMDTLAASMA
+669 QYMDILRSSMEY
-680 DGYDFGDDTMIP
+680 GYDFGDNVMVA

-708 TSHQVDLG
+708 TSHQIDLG
-716 VDVRFFNERLGISVD
+716 VDMRFFNERLAFSLD
-731 WYNKNTKDLLTST
+731 WYNKNTHDLITST

-771 SWKDNIGDFGYSI
+771 SWKDNIGDFGYSV
-784 SGNIATVHNKVLEG
+784 SGNLATVHNKVLEG
-798 TAAERVQ
+798 TSADRVQ
-805 GERIWNSYYMT
+805 GERIWTSYYMT
-816 YFEKGYPLW
+816 YFEQGYPLW

-842 IYRDKDKN
+842 IYRDTKPD

-855 DDRDYAGC
+855 DDRDYAGS

-872 TLNLN
+872 TLTMN

-886 GAGSQGGELL
+886 GAGSQGAELL

-908 TLREFYYKAWQN
+908 TLREFYYDAWQN

-937 FRASTARIFDASF
+937 LMASTARIFDASF

-956 QLGYTVPKNIL
+956 QLGYTIPERL
-967 KKVKMGSIRAY
+967 LGKVRISSLRAY

-1014 PISKKLVLGVNVSF
+1014 PIPRKLVFGVNVSF

>member
-1 MLKQFL
+1 MKKLTKLFYSFAASVFL
-7 KGMAVAVVV
+7 SAPTGFAQGT
-16 AAVGLGCAT
+16 AAVSGTVSDTQGL
-25 QMYAQSRAVN
+25 
-35 GKVTD
+35 
-40 SKGEPVIGASV
+40 PVIGAGVMLSSDST
-51 FVVGST
+51 VGT
-57 NHGTETDLEGNYSLS
+57 TTDLDGNYSIS
-72 VPSGASLNFS
+72 VPPDASLTFS
-82 CIGYATEIVPV
+82 CIGYK
-93 GDRTVI
+93 TVTVDI
-99 NVTLKDDTQFIEE
+99 AGRAKVDVVMEEDSEFLEE
-112 TVVIGYGVQKKSDV
+112 TVVIGYGVQRKSDV

-135 SDIANRSSA
+135 SDIANRSA
-144 SVAQVLQGKA
+144 ISVAQALQGKA
-154 AGVQIVNPSGAPGSE
+154 AGVQIVNPSGAPGAT

-222 EAGNGVILVTTK
+222 EAGNGVILITTK
-234 SGKSGDAN
+234 SGSNSQGR
-242 GKVFYNFQHTIQSV
+242 VFYNFQNSIQSV
-256 ANMPDLMNAQ
+256 AKMPDLLNAR
-266 EWMDYMILSGAN
+266 EWMDYMLLSGAN
-278 RDKSEFDYDGKTDT
+278 QDMSEFDYDGVTDT

-302 YITRHTAGAQA
+302 YIRRHTVGASA
-313 GNDKGNIYVSLSYL
+313 GNDRGNLYVSLSYT

-335 DKDVFK
+335 DKDVFN

-361 NNSIERSKSS
+361 NNSLSRTKSS
-371 SVTESSGAN
+371 SVSESSGAN
-380 ISLLGSILTYDP
+380 TSLLGAILTYDP
-392 ITPWTYTE
+392 ITPWTYTDE
-400 SDMPER
+400 TLPDR
-406 VKMWLNQGHALPTDA
+406 VRLWLDQGHQLPTDA
-421 NGNVYGTSIF
+421 NGNIYGTSIF
-431 SGNSLIWHPAVM
+431 SGNSLIWHPAIM
-443 RDRTDTD
+443 RDRTDSSY
-450 RDSFFL
+450 DSFYL
-456 RGTTYANFTPIKGLV
+456 MGTTYANFTPIKGLT
-471 ITSRLGYRAGYSNT
+471 ITSRFGYSAGFRNT

-493 VNSVANQNMSING
+493 INSVANQNMSING
-506 RSENRLFYQWENFAN
+506 RSQNSLFYQWENFAN
-521 YNFDIKKHSLSAM
+521 YNTTIKKHSISAM
-534 AGMSFQKSM
+534 VGMSFQKSM
-543 SDFVYGTAN
+543 SDYVYGTAN
-552 QLTNEKI
+552 LLADDDP
-559 NFRYLQY
+559 NFRYLEY
-566 SVNTTSMSLQG
+566 TENSTSMGLGGVPST
-577 IPMVSANMSYF
+577 SANMSYF
-588 GRLGYSYDNRYFF
+588 GRIGYSYDDRYFF

-611 TSKLAPTNRWGYF
+611 TSKLDASNRWGYF
-624 PSVSTGWTISNE
+624 PSVSAGWTISNE
-636 KFMQDFKA
+636 QFMQDFKS
-644 MTGMS
+644 TVGMS

-655 SWGINGNVNAMGKY
+655 SWGINGNVNAMGSY
-669 QYMDTLAASMA
+669 QYMDILRSSMEY
-680 DGYDFGDDTMIP
+680 GYDFGDNVMVA

-708 TSHQVDLG
+708 TSHQIDLG
-716 VDVRFFNERLGISVD
+716 VDMRFFNERLAFSLD
-731 WYNKNTKDLLTST
+731 WYNKNTHDLITST

-771 SWKDNIGDFGYSI
+771 SWKDNIGDFGYSV
-784 SGNIATVHNKVLEG
+784 SGNLATVHNKVLEG
-798 TAAERVQ
+798 TSADRVQ
-805 GERIWNSYYMT
+805 GERIWTSYYMT
-816 YFEKGYPLW
+816 YFEQGYPLW

-842 IYRDKDKN
+842 IYRDTKPD

-855 DDRDYAGC
+855 DDRDYAGS

-872 TLNLN
+872 TLTMN

-886 GAGSQGGELL
+886 GAGSQGAELL

-908 TLREFYYKAWQN
+908 TLREFYYDAWQN

-937 FRASTARIFDASF
+937 LMASTARIFDASF

-956 QLGYTVPKNIL
+956 QLGYTIPERLLSKIRISSL
-967 KKVKMGSIRAY
+967 RAY

-1014 PISKKLVLGVNVSF
+1014 PIPRKLVFGVNVSF

>member
-7 KGMAVAVVV
+7 KGMAVAVMV

-25 QMYAQSRAVN
+25 QAYAQSRTVN

-72 VPSGASLNFS
+72 VLSGASLNFS

-234 SGKSGDAN
+234 SGKNGDAN

-292 YWPGLMFEKG
+292 YWPGLMFENG

-380 ISLLGSILTYDP
+380 TSLLGSILTYDP

-406 VKMWLNQGHALPTDA
+406 VKMWLDQGHVLPTDA

-521 YNFDIKKHSLSAM
+521 YNFAIKKHSLSAM

-655 SWGINGNVNAMGKY
+655 SWGINGNVNAMGQY

-680 DGYDFGDDTMIP
+680 MI
-692 GVAPSGVLPNP
+692 S
-703 DIKWE
+703 E
-708 TSHQVDLG
+708 T
-716 VDVRFFNERLGISVD
+716 
-731 WYNKNTKDLLTST
+731 
-744 TAPANTGSTRMY
+744 TR
-756 INAGKV
+756 
-762 NNHGTEIEL
+762 
-771 SWKDNIGDFGYSI
+771 
-784 SGNIATVHNKVLEG
+784 
-798 TAAERVQ
+798 
-805 GERIWNSYYMT
+805 
-816 YFEKGYPLW
+816 
-825 YLRAFII
+825 
-832 DGIDQETGAP
+832 
-842 IYRDKDKN
+842 
-850 GVIND
+850 
-855 DDRDYAGC
+855 
-863 GIPDFTYGL
+863 
-872 TLNLN
+872 
-877 YKNFDLIVY
+877 
-886 GAGSQGGELL
+886 
-896 YSLNRGDFAQQN
+896 
-908 TLREFYYKAWQN
+908 
-920 PQSTG
+920 
-925 YKYPKPDYSDTY
+925 
-937 FRASTARIFDASF
+937 
-950 FKIKQI
+950 
-956 QLGYTVPKNIL
+956 
-967 KKVKMGSIRAY
+967 
-978 VSLDDWFTFTK
+978 
-989 YPGLDPETSHAGTS
+989 
-1003 AAGLGIDYGSY
+1003 
-1014 PISKKLVLGVNVSF
+1014 

>member
-1 MLKQFL
+1 MKKLTKLFYSFAASVFL
-7 KGMAVAVVV
+7 SAPTGFAQGT
-16 AAVGLGCAT
+16 AAVSGTVSDTQGL
-25 QMYAQSRAVN
+25 
-35 GKVTD
+35 
-40 SKGEPVIGASV
+40 PVIGAGVMLSSDST
-51 FVVGST
+51 VGT
-57 NHGTETDLEGNYSLS
+57 TTDLDGNYSIS
-72 VPSGASLNFS
+72 VPPDASLTFS
-82 CIGYATEIVPV
+82 CIGYK
-93 GDRTVI
+93 TVTVDI
-99 NVTLKDDTQFIEE
+99 AGRAKVDVVMEEDSEFLEE
-112 TVVIGYGVQKKSDV
+112 TVVIGYGVQRKSDV

-135 SDIANRSSA
+135 SDIANRSA
-144 SVAQVLQGKA
+144 ISVAQALQGKA
-154 AGVQIVNPSGAPGSE
+154 AGVQIVNPSGAPGAT

-222 EAGNGVILVTTK
+222 EAGNGVILITTK
-234 SGKSGDAN
+234 SGSNSQGR
-242 GKVFYNFQHTIQSV
+242 VFYNFQNSIQSV
-256 ANMPDLMNAQ
+256 AKMPDLLNAR
-266 EWMDYMILSGAN
+266 EWMDYMLLSGAN
-278 RDKSEFDYDGKTDT
+278 QDMSEFDYDGVTDT

-302 YITRHTAGAQA
+302 YIRRHTVGASA
-313 GNDKGNIYVSLSYL
+313 GNDRGNLYVSLSYT

-335 DKDVFK
+335 DKDVFN

-361 NNSIERSKSS
+361 NNSLSRTKSS
-371 SVTESSGAN
+371 SVSESSGAN
-380 ISLLGSILTYDP
+380 TSLLGAILTYDP
-392 ITPWTYTE
+392 ITPWTYTDE
-400 SDMPER
+400 TLPDR
-406 VKMWLNQGHALPTDA
+406 VRLWLDQGHQLPTDA
-421 NGNVYGTSIF
+421 NGNIYGTSIF
-431 SGNSLIWHPAVM
+431 SGNSLIWHPAIM
-443 RDRTDTD
+443 RDRTDSSS
-450 RDSFFL
+450 DSFYL
-456 RGTTYANFTPIKGLV
+456 MGTTYANFTPVKGLT
-471 ITSRLGYRAGYSNT
+471 ITSRFGYSAGFRNT

-493 VNSVANQNMSING
+493 INSVANQNMSING
-506 RSENRLFYQWENFAN
+506 RSQNSLFYQWENFAN
-521 YNFDIKKHSLSAM
+521 YNTTIKKHSISAM
-534 AGMSFQKSM
+534 VGMSFQKSM
-543 SDFVYGTAN
+543 SDYVYGTAN
-552 QLTNEKI
+552 LLADDDP
-559 NFRYLQY
+559 NFRYLEY
-566 SVNTTSMSLQG
+566 TENSTSMGLGGVPST
-577 IPMVSANMSYF
+577 SANMSYF
-588 GRLGYSYDNRYFF
+588 GRIGYSYDDRYFF

-611 TSKLAPTNRWGYF
+611 TSKLDASNRWGYF
-624 PSVSTGWTISNE
+624 PSVSAGWTISNE
-636 KFMQDFKA
+636 QFMQDFKS
-644 MTGMS
+644 TIGMS

-655 SWGINGNVNAMGKY
+655 SWGINGNVNAMGSY
-669 QYMDTLAASMA
+669 QYMDILRSSMEY
-680 DGYDFGDDTMIP
+680 GYDFGDNVMVA

-708 TSHQVDLG
+708 TSHQIDLG
-716 VDVRFFNERLGISVD
+716 VDMRFFNERLAFSLD
-731 WYNKNTKDLLTST
+731 WYNKNTHDLITST

-771 SWKDNIGDFGYSI
+771 SWKDNIGDFGYSV
-784 SGNIATVHNKVLEG
+784 SGNLATVHNKVLEG
-798 TAAERVQ
+798 TSADRVQ
-805 GERIWNSYYMT
+805 GERIWTSYYMT
-816 YFEKGYPLW
+816 YFEQGYPLW

-842 IYRDKDKN
+842 IYRDTKPD

-855 DDRDYAGC
+855 DDRDYAGS

-872 TLNLN
+872 TLTMN

-886 GAGSQGGELL
+886 GAGSQGAELL

-908 TLREFYYKAWQN
+908 TLREFYYDAWQN

-937 FRASTARIFDASF
+937 LMASTARIFDASF

-956 QLGYTVPKNIL
+956 QLGYTIPERLLSKIKISSL
-967 KKVKMGSIRAY
+967 RAY

-1014 PISKKLVLGVNVSF
+1014 PIPRKLVFGVNVSF

>member
-7 KGMAVAVVV
+7 KGMAVAVMV

-25 QMYAQSRAVN
+25 QAYAQSRTVN

-82 CIGYATEIVPV
+82 CIGYATEIVLV

-380 ISLLGSILTYDP
+380 TSLLGSILTYDP

-406 VKMWLNQGHALPTDA
+406 VKMWLNQGHVLPTDA

-611 TSKLAPTNRWGYF
+611 TSKLDKSHRWGYF
-624 PSVSTGWTISNE
+624 PSVSAGWTISNE
-636 KFMQDFKA
+636 EFMQPVKDA
-644 MTGMS
+644 LSLT
-649 FMKFRA
+649 FMKLRA
-655 SWGINGNVNAMGKY
+655 SWGVNGNVNALGNY
-669 QYMDTLAASMA
+669 QYASTLQSSS
-680 DGYDFGDDTMIP
+680 DFGYNFGDGFVV
-692 GVAPSGVLPNP
+692 GVRPSTVLPNP

-708 TSHQVDLG
+708 TSRQVDLG
-716 VDVRFFNERLGISVD
+716 LDLRLLNERLTFSLD
-731 WYNKNTKDLLTST
+731 WYNKNTHDLLTST
-744 TAPANTGSTRMY
+744 TAPGNTGAETVY
-756 INAGKV
+756 VNAGKV

-771 SWKDNIGDFGYSI
+771 GWKDTRGDFSYGI
-784 SGNIATVHNKVLEG
+784 SGNISTVHNKVVKG
-798 TAAERVQ
+798 TSKDRVP
-805 GERIWNSYYMT
+805 GSKIWSSYDVT
-816 YFEKGYPLW
+816 YFEEGYPLW
-825 YLRAFII
+825 YLRTFVVDHI
-832 DGIDQETGAP
+832 DPTTGDAV
-842 IYRDKDKN
+842 YKDFDED
-850 GVIND
+850 GEITAE
-855 DDRDYAGC
+855 DRMMTGS

-872 TLNLN
+872 TVNLA
-877 YKNFDLIVY
+877 YKNFDLVIL
-886 GAGSQGGELL
+886 GSGSQGVDLL
-896 YSLNRGDFAQQN
+896 YAVTRADAIQQN
-908 TLREFYYKAWQN
+908 TLKSFYTQAWQN
-920 PQSTG
+920 PQSSG
-925 YKYPKPDYSDTY
+925 YKYPRPNASDRFYRTSDMRVY
-937 FRASTARIFDASF
+937 DASF

-956 QLGYTVPKNIL
+956 QLGYSVPKSLLSKIKL
-967 KKVKMGSIRAY
+967 SSLRAY
-978 VSLDDWFTFTK
+978 VSMDDWFTFTK
-989 YPGLDPETSHAGTS
+989 YPGLDPETSHVGSEAS
-1003 AAGLGIDYGSY
+1003 GLGIDYGSY
-1014 PISKKLVLGVNVSF
+1014 PISKKLVFGINVSF

>member
-1 MLKQFL
+1 MKKLTKLFYSFAASVFL
-7 KGMAVAVVV
+7 SVPTGFAQGT
-16 AAVGLGCAT
+16 AAVSGTVSDTQGL
-25 QMYAQSRAVN
+25 
-35 GKVTD
+35 
-40 SKGEPVIGASV
+40 PVIGAGVMLSSDST
-51 FVVGST
+51 VGT
-57 NHGTETDLEGNYSLS
+57 TTDLDGNYSIS
-72 VPSGASLNFS
+72 VPPDASLTFS
-82 CIGYATEIVPV
+82 CIGYK
-93 GDRTVI
+93 TVTVDI
-99 NVTLKDDTQFIEE
+99 AGRAKVDVVMEVDSEFLEE
-112 TVVIGYGVQKKSDV
+112 TVVIGYGVQRKSDV

-135 SDIANRSSA
+135 SDIANRSA
-144 SVAQVLQGKA
+144 ISVAQALQGKA
-154 AGVQIVNPSGAPGSE
+154 AGVQIVNPSGAPGAT

-222 EAGNGVILVTTK
+222 EAGNGVILITTK
-234 SGKSGDAN
+234 SGSNSQGR
-242 GKVFYNFQHTIQSV
+242 VFYNFQNSIQSV
-256 ANMPDLMNAQ
+256 AKMPDLLNAR
-266 EWMDYMILSGAN
+266 EWMDYMLLSGAN
-278 RDKSEFDYDGKTDT
+278 QDMSEFDYDGVTDT

-302 YITRHTAGAQA
+302 YIRRHTVGASA
-313 GNDKGNIYVSLSYL
+313 GNDRGNLYVSLSYT

-335 DKDVFK
+335 DKDVFN

-361 NNSIERSKSS
+361 NNSLSRTKSS
-371 SVTESSGAN
+371 SVSESSGAN
-380 ISLLGSILTYDP
+380 TSLLGAILTYDP
-392 ITPWTYTE
+392 ITPWTYTDE
-400 SDMPER
+400 TLPDR
-406 VKMWLNQGHALPTDA
+406 VRLWLDQGHQLPTDA
-421 NGNVYGTSIF
+421 NGNIYGTSIF
-431 SGNSLIWHPAVM
+431 SGNSLIWHPAIM
-443 RDRTDTD
+443 RDRTDSSS
-450 RDSFFL
+450 DSFYL
-456 RGTTYANFTPIKGLV
+456 MGTTYANFTPIKGLT
-471 ITSRLGYRAGYSNT
+471 ITSRFGYSAGFRNT

-493 VNSVANQNMSING
+493 INSVANQNMSING
-506 RSENRLFYQWENFAN
+506 RSQNSLFYQWENFAN
-521 YNFDIKKHSLSAM
+521 YNTTIKKHSISAM
-534 AGMSFQKSM
+534 VGMSFQKSM
-543 SDFVYGTAN
+543 SDYVYGTAN
-552 QLTNEKI
+552 LLADDDP
-559 NFRYLQY
+559 NFRYLEY
-566 SVNTTSMSLQG
+566 TENSTSMGLGGVPST
-577 IPMVSANMSYF
+577 SANMSYF
-588 GRLGYSYDNRYFF
+588 GRIGYSYDDRYFF

-611 TSKLAPTNRWGYF
+611 TSKLDASNRWGYF
-624 PSVSTGWTISNE
+624 PSVSAGWTISNE
-636 KFMQDFKA
+636 QFMQDFKS
-644 MTGMS
+644 TVGMS

-655 SWGINGNVNAMGKY
+655 SWGINGNVNAMGSY
-669 QYMDTLAASMA
+669 QYMDILRSSMEY
-680 DGYDFGDDTMIP
+680 GYDFGDNVMVA

-708 TSHQVDLG
+708 TSHQIDLG
-716 VDVRFFNERLGISVD
+716 VDMRFFNERLAFSLD
-731 WYNKNTKDLLTST
+731 WYNKNTHDLITST

-771 SWKDNIGDFGYSI
+771 SWKDNIGDFGYSV
-784 SGNIATVHNKVLEG
+784 SGNLATVHNKVLEG
-798 TAAERVQ
+798 TSADRVQ
-805 GERIWNSYYMT
+805 GERIWTSYYMT
-816 YFEKGYPLW
+816 YFEQGYPLW

-842 IYRDKDKN
+842 IYRDTKPD

-855 DDRDYAGC
+855 DDRDYAGS

-872 TLNLN
+872 TLTMN

-886 GAGSQGGELL
+886 GAGSQGAELL

-908 TLREFYYKAWQN
+908 TLREFYYDAWQN

-937 FRASTARIFDASF
+937 LMASTARIFDASF

-956 QLGYTVPKNIL
+956 QLGYTIPERL
-967 KKVKMGSIRAY
+967 LSKVRISSLRAY

-1014 PISKKLVLGVNVSF
+1014 PIPRKLVFGVNVSF

>member
-1 MLKQFL
+1 MKKLTKLFYSFAASVFL
-7 KGMAVAVVV
+7 SVPTGFAQGT
-16 AAVGLGCAT
+16 AAVSGTVSDTQGL
-25 QMYAQSRAVN
+25 
-35 GKVTD
+35 
-40 SKGEPVIGASV
+40 PVIGAGVMLSSDST
-51 FVVGST
+51 VGT
-57 NHGTETDLEGNYSLS
+57 TTDLDGNYSIS
-72 VPSGASLNFS
+72 VPPDASLTFS
-82 CIGYATEIVPV
+82 CIGYK
-93 GDRTVI
+93 TVTVDI
-99 NVTLKDDTQFIEE
+99 AGRAKVDVVMEEDSEFLEE
-112 TVVIGYGVQKKSDV
+112 TVVIGYGVQRKSDV

-135 SDIANRSSA
+135 SDIANRSA
-144 SVAQVLQGKA
+144 ISVAQALQGKA
-154 AGVQIVNPSGAPGSE
+154 AGVQIVNPSGAPGAT

-222 EAGNGVILVTTK
+222 EAGNGVILITTK
-234 SGKSGDAN
+234 SGSNSQGR
-242 GKVFYNFQHTIQSV
+242 VFYNFQNSIQSV
-256 ANMPDLMNAQ
+256 AKMPDLLNAR
-266 EWMDYMILSGAN
+266 EWMDYMLLSGAN
-278 RDKSEFDYDGKTDT
+278 QDMSEFDYDGVTDT

-302 YITRHTAGAQA
+302 YIRRHTVGASA
-313 GNDKGNIYVSLSYL
+313 GNDRGNLYVSLSYT

-335 DKDVFK
+335 DKDVFN

-361 NNSIERSKSS
+361 NNTLSRTKSS
-371 SVTESSGAN
+371 SVSESSGAN
-380 ISLLGSILTYDP
+380 TSLLGAILTYDP
-392 ITPWTYTE
+392 ITPWTYTDE
-400 SDMPER
+400 TLPDR
-406 VKMWLNQGHALPTDA
+406 VRLWLDQGHQLPTDA
-421 NGNVYGTSIF
+421 NGNIYGTSIF
-431 SGNSLIWHPAVM
+431 SGNSLIWHPAIM
-443 RDRTDTD
+443 RDRTDSSS
-450 RDSFFL
+450 DSFYL
-456 RGTTYANFTPIKGLV
+456 MGTTYANFTPIKGLTR
-471 ITSRLGYRAGYSNT
+471 TSRFGYSAGFRNT

-493 VNSVANQNMSING
+493 INSVANQNMSING
-506 RSENRLFYQWENFAN
+506 RSQNSLFYQWENFAN
-521 YNFDIKKHSLSAM
+521 YNTTIKKHSISAM
-534 AGMSFQKSM
+534 VGMSFQKSM
-543 SDFVYGTAN
+543 SDYVYGTAN
-552 QLTNEKI
+552 LLADDDP
-559 NFRYLQY
+559 NFRYLEY
-566 SVNTTSMSLQG
+566 TENSTSMGLGGVPST
-577 IPMVSANMSYF
+577 SANMSYF
-588 GRLGYSYDNRYFF
+588 GRIGYSYDDRYFF

-611 TSKLAPTNRWGYF
+611 TSKLDASNRWGYF
-624 PSVSTGWTISNE
+624 PSVSAGWTISNE
-636 KFMQDFKA
+636 QFMQDFKS
-644 MTGMS
+644 TVGMS

-655 SWGINGNVNAMGKY
+655 SWGINGNVNAMGSY
-669 QYMDTLAASMA
+669 QYMDILRSSMEY
-680 DGYDFGDDTMIP
+680 GYDFGDNVMVA

-708 TSHQVDLG
+708 TSHQIDLG
-716 VDVRFFNERLGISVD
+716 VDMRFFNERLAFSLD
-731 WYNKNTKDLLTST
+731 WYNKNTHDLITST

-771 SWKDNIGDFGYSI
+771 SWKDNIGDFGYSV
-784 SGNIATVHNKVLEG
+784 SGNLATVHNKVLEG
-798 TAAERVQ
+798 TSADRVQ
-805 GERIWNSYYMT
+805 GERIWTSYYMT
-816 YFEKGYPLW
+816 YFEQGYPLW

-842 IYRDKDKN
+842 IYRDTKPD

-855 DDRDYAGC
+855 DDRDYAGS

-872 TLNLN
+872 TLTMN

-886 GAGSQGGELL
+886 GAGSQGAELL

-908 TLREFYYKAWQN
+908 TLREFYYDAWQN

-937 FRASTARIFDASF
+937 LMASTARIFDASF

-956 QLGYTVPKNIL
+956 QLGYTIPERL
-967 KKVKMGSIRAY
+967 LSKVRISSLRAY

-1014 PISKKLVLGVNVSF
+1014 PIPRKLVFGVNVSF